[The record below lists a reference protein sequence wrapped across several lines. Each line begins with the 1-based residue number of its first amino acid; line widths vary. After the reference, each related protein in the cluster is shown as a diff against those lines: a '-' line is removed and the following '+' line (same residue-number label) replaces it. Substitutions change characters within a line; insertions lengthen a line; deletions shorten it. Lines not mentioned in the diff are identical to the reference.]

1 MAHRVNE
8 DRVVW
13 RVVDGEAV
21 LLHADTS
28 AYYGLN
34 RVGTL
39 LWEALVTQS
48 LDAEGL
54 LSWARRQFPDAPE
67 GLAGDI
73 AEFLAQLEAFDLLEP
88 TTESQTDKASD
99 SAPSPIPYEPP
110 KITLFGEL
118 EKLILS
124 GE

>member
-1 MAHRVNE
+1 MAYRVNDE
-8 DRVVW
+8 KVVW

-39 LWEALVTQS
+39 MWETLLAQP
-48 LDAEGL
+48 LDSRGL
-54 LSWARRQFPDAPE
+54 QTWARQQFPDAPE
-67 GLAGDI
+67 GIDGDV
-73 AEFLAQLEAFDLLEP
+73 AEFLGQLEAFALLE
-88 TTESQTDKASD
+88 STDAEPGRPGTS
-99 SAPSPIPYEPP
+99 PSSTPYEPP
-110 KITLFGEL
+110 QITPFGEL